1 MAGMSSTTANWH
13 WKNKQL
19 NQWGAAWFER
29 ELETVQ
35 VSEGKAKVGV
45 AKVTDVDGDVEL
57 GRRKS
62 KLITIYD
69 VRIKLDWEGTADDGT
84 EVKGSLTIPEVS
96 HEITVDQL
104 SEYTY
109 QWSLTTDSSSAVDA
123 VFKLAQ
129 TKLRTALETKFAEFP
144 IAIIETHGKDLI
156 VSGANSGTATPV
168 GAEGSG
174 ASTPS
179 AGPNLGGAAAF
190 NPPVPQAKSTKKSEK
205 IVNTSTI
212 SREARFMASADD
224 LFDLLTDERRI
235 PTWSRAAAHY
245 KAEPGSE
252 FSLFGG
258 GVTGK
263 ITEVDRPK
271 KIVSTWRLSSPTW
284 PADHWAVLTI
294 AFDQGSDSTE
304 VKFKLSGVP
313 KGMEGELESNLEGY
327 YVRGL
332 KSIGLGA
339 IL

>member
-1 MAGMSSTTANWH
+1 MSGMSSTTANWH

-19 NQWGAAWFER
+19 NQWGTDWFEQQ
-29 ELETVQ
+29 LPTVE
-35 VSEGKAKVGV
+35 VSEGNLKVGV
-45 AKVTDVDGDVEL
+45 AKVTEVDGDVEL

-69 VRIKLDWEGTADDGT
+69 VKIKLDWEGTADDGT
-84 EVKGSLTIPEVS
+84 EVKGSLVIPEVS

-104 SEYTY
+104 SDYSY
-109 QWSLTTDSSSAVDA
+109 QWSLDTASSPAVDA

-144 IAIIETHGKDLI
+144 IAIIDIHGRDLI
-156 VSGANSGTATPV
+156 VSGANSGTATPS

-179 AGPNLGGAAAF
+179 AGPNLGAAASF
-190 NPPVPQAKSTKKSEK
+190 NPPVAQAKSTKKSEK
-205 IVNTSTI
+205 VVNTSTV

-224 LFDLLTDERRI
+224 LFGLLTDERRI

-245 KAEPGSE
+245 KAEIGSE

-263 ITEVDRPK
+263 VTEVDRPK

-284 PADHWAVLTI
+284 PADHWAIFTI
-294 AFDQGSDSTE
+294 TFDQGSDSTE
-304 VKFKLSGVP
+304 VKFSLAGVP

>member
-1 MAGMSSTTANWH
+1 MSGMSTTTANWH

-29 ELETVQ
+29 ELVTVE

-45 AKVTDVDGDVEL
+45 SKVTDVDGDVEL

-69 VRIKLDWEGTADDGT
+69 VRVKLDWEGTADDGT
-84 EVKGSLTIPEVS
+84 EVKGSLLIPEVS

-104 SEYTY
+104 SEYSF
-109 QWSLTTDSSSAVDA
+109 QWSLSTESSSSAEA
-123 VFKLAQ
+123 VLKLAQ
-129 TKLRTALETKFAEFP
+129 TKLRAALETKFAEFP
-144 IAIIETHGKDLI
+144 IAIIDIHGKDLI
-156 VSGANSGTATPV
+156 VSAANSGTATPV

-174 ASTPS
+174 AT
-179 AGPNLGGAAAF
+179 GPNLGGAAAF
-190 NPPVPQAKSTKKSEK
+190 NPPVAQAKSTKKAKE
-205 IVNTSTI
+205 VLNTSTV
-212 SREARFMASADD
+212 SREARFMASGDD
-224 LFDLLTDERRI
+224 LFELLTDERRI

-245 KAEPGSE
+245 KAELGFE

-263 ITEVDRPK
+263 ILEVDRPK
-271 KIVSTWRLSSPTW
+271 KIVSSWKLSSPTW
-284 PADHWAVLTI
+284 PANHWATLTTT
-294 AFDQGSDSTE
+294 FDQGSDSTE
-304 VKFKLSGVP
+304 VKFSLSGVP
-313 KGMEGELESNLEGY
+313 KGMESELESNLEGY